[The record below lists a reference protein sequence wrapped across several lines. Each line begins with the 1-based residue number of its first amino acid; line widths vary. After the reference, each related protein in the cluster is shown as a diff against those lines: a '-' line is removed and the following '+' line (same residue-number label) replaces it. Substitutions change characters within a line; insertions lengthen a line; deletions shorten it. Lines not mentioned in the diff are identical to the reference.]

1 MDNNLPNDPSNPN
14 NNNSNP
20 PPPFGSKFNPHT
32 NPPDPNNPYQ
42 NLPPKPPPQDS
53 SPHHPKPRG
62 RILSEEEKLHLR
74 DLALHKPKDAHGHWI
89 TVTENTKYSEKNDPP
104 LVNANI
110 SVTNP
115 VTYFKK
121 WVGKFLNNQDID
133 LRIKIKPFATI
144 GLVISFGVIGATS
157 FGIGRYLFPYSS
169 PIFHRQVV
177 YTGTVLKDGSGQY
190 LLKTSDSNLWKL
202 KPKTGIINLSSLEN
216 RQVVITGNL
225 TAEKYLIEVSEII
238 ISDTNPQPITSFP
251 APNALKILSGEGADI
266 PDQDL
271 LPKLYSALTW
281 EKTQRK
287 ALIFTSGRRRI
298 EQEGVY
304 LESAKL
310 TAFPQDF
317 LDYYLNQLANLNFN
331 QTLNSKTPDNITL
344 SYEKDGLY
352 LTFGVENIY
361 SGSGINRKLSGYR
374 AYLEHN

>member
-1 MDNNLPNDPSNPN
+1 MDNNLPNDPPDQSKNNPN
-14 NNNSNP
+14 STP
-20 PPPFGSKFNPHT
+20 PAFGSNFNPHV
-32 NPPDPNNPYQ
+32 NPPDPNNPYASQ
-42 NLPPKPPPQDS
+42 TAQPPIS
-53 SPHHPKPRG
+53 SPHPLKPHG
-62 RILSEEEKLHLR
+62 HILSEQEKLHLKE
-74 DLALHKPKDAHGHWI
+74 LASHRPKDAHGHWI

-169 PIFHRQVV
+169 PIFHRQVIF
-177 YTGTVLKDGSGQY
+177 TGIVQKDVTGQY
-190 LLKTSDSNLWKL
+190 LLATSDSNLWKL
-202 KPKTGIINLSSLEN
+202 KPKRSIINLSSLEN
-216 RQVVITGNL
+216 KQVVITGNL
-225 TAEKYLIEVSEII
+225 TSEKNLIEVSEVI
-238 ISDTNPQPITSFP
+238 ISDTNPQPVTSFP
-251 APNALKILSGEGADI
+251 APASTSTTPNSPNTSNI

-271 LPKLYSALTW
+271 LPKLYSAVTW
-281 EKTQRK
+281 ETNQKK
-287 ALIFTSGRRRI
+287 LLIFTSGKRRI
-298 EQEGVY
+298 ELEGVY
-304 LESAKL
+304 LESSKL
-310 TAFPQDF
+310 DSFPQDF
-317 LDYYLNQLANLNFN
+317 LNYYTNQLTQSNFK

-352 LTFGVENIY
+352 LTFGVENIK
-361 SGSGINRKLSGYR
+361 SGGYR